1 MSSLLRR
8 SLCLLLPLCLIPLGV
23 WASVKLPAKYTAL
36 MILLTAALVLLLFV
50 CGTEHKKIGTR
61 RLVLSVIFMALAVL
75 GRMLP
80 MVKPVTAII
89 ILGALYLGR
98 ESGFLIGA
106 GAAVLSNMMFG
117 QGPWTVFQMLAWG
130 MIGWLAGVLH
140 HPLGKSRTL
149 LLLYGCMAGVGYS
162 LLMDIWTVVWHSEG
176 FSLPLYAAAVGT
188 SLPYMLLYAAS
199 NVLFLAVMAK
209 PVGHKLQRIALKYGL

>member
-1 MSSLLRR
+1 MITHLRR
-8 SLCLLLPLCLIPLGV
+8 ILCRLLPLCLIPLGV
-23 WASVKLPAKYTAL
+23 WASVKVPVRYTAL
-36 MILLTAALVLLLFV
+36 MILLTAALVLLLFL
-50 CGTEHKKIGTR
+50 CGAEQKKIGTR
-61 RLVLSVIFMALAVL
+61 RMVLSVIFMALAVL
-75 GRMLP
+75 GRLLP
-80 MVKPVTAII
+80 MVKPVTAIV

-140 HPLGKSRTL
+140 HSLCRSRTL
-149 LLLYGCMAGVGYS
+149 LLLYGCITGVGYS
-162 LLMDIWTVVWHSEG
+162 LLMDIWTVVWHYEG
-176 FSLPLYAAAVGT
+176 FSVPYYWMAVTAALPYTILYAV
-188 SLPYMLLYAAS
+188 S

-209 PVGHKLQRIALKYGL
+209 PVGDKLQRIALKYGL